1 MHFYRCQSVF
11 NLEASVFNLAAPE
24 QSGATSNIA
33 GDFWHQPASSHIGI
47 FNSAKMR
54 TGLSMNLNLDIQ
66 GRERQ
71 ENVNI
76 CF

>member
-33 GDFWHQPASSHIGI
+33 GDFWHQPASSHMGV
-47 FNSAKMR
+47 FNSAK